1 MTKINMPYI
10 NYIIDIIN
18 DIEDSMK
25 NISKNSFEKNKDKK
39 DANVRR
45 LEIMSEAIKSISEEL
60 KNKYSNIK
68 WEKFVDIKNIFTHH
82 YFGVDS
88 DVVWEIINKD
98 IPVLK
103 EEIIKIKEKEK

>member
-1 MTKINMPYI
+1 MIKSDIPYL
-10 NYIIDIIN
+10 NYIIDIIS

-68 WEKFVDIKNIFTHH
+68 WEKFEKIEEMLKYK
-82 YFGVDS
+82 YFGVDFNL
-88 DVVWEIINKD
+88 VWDFIIED
-98 IPVLK
+98 IPILK
-103 EEIIKIKEKEK
+103 EEIIKIREKEK

>member
-10 NYIIDIIN
+10 NYIIDIIK

-60 KNKYSNIK
+60 KNKYPNIK
-68 WEKFVDIKNIFTHH
+68 WEKFVDIKHIFTHH

-88 DVVWEIINKD
+88 DIVWQIIKKD

-103 EEIIKIKEKEK
+103 EEIIKIKEKQE